1 MGGGEIGLP
10 EVSTGLK
17 FATSPQ
23 RQTNQ
28 QETVLSEAYNVRGDE
43 ENHGGEVAVA
53 INHSPPI
60 WLRCWLYL
68 ILTHLQL
75 N

>member
-1 MGGGEIGLP
+1 MP

-53 INHSPPI
+53 RRRSVEVK
-60 WLRCWLYL
+60 
-68 ILTHLQL
+68 
-75 N
+75 

>member
-1 MGGGEIGLP
+1 MGGEIGLP

-53 INHSPPI
+53 RRRSVEVK
-60 WLRCWLYL
+60 
-68 ILTHLQL
+68 
-75 N
+75 